1 MAGRSEREKDPE
13 GLLSYRHSRLRLVV
27 LAIAALTAV
36 ALSVASYASHVLSPL
51 ELKSIDARFSIRGVQ
66 KAPTNIVI
74 VGIDDQTIGYLRF
87 PFPRRY
93 HAQVINRLRA
103 DGAAVIGYD
112 VQFTTPTDEADD
124 NALIEAV
131 GATRHV
137 VLATTNG
144 AVPFGGAGGAV
155 AGSAAVFSDSDGV
168 YRSLRYHDTYRTTT
182 FAVAVAALALHRPI
196 AASDLPTASPLIDF
210 GGPSDTVKE
219 VPFFELLPNESGIPR
234 HALPPASDFRGKIV
248 LIGATAAVL
257 QDIHATSTDS
267 TMTGVELQANA
278 IETVLHGFPLRT
290 ESGFINL
297 LLVTGFALLASF
309 VALRLRP
316 GLLMLAL
323 ALVVGFGYAAF
334 AQLEFNS
341 GTVVSGVYPLLA
353 LVLGAGETTAADLW
367 AERRHRRVLE
377 SELARLPGMSTSD
390 FFVSY
395 RRDEA
400 TWPARILSDELA
412 RRFGSERV
420 FMDYDSIDAG
430 QTWTARIEAAIKGAS
445 VVLVLMGPR
454 WTDASAPDGTRRLD
468 DPGDWV
474 RLEVEAALANED
486 TAVVPVL
493 LDGAVMPAPERLPA
507 SLAGLTQ
514 RNAVTLTAARWN
526 TDIDVILGS
535 IQSGRVRDFLSRERA
550 ERAVA
555 AVDR

>member
-1 MAGRSEREKDPE
+1 MARRSERDKDPE

-36 ALSVASYASHVLSPL
+36 ALSVASYATHVLSPL
-51 ELKSIDARFSIRGVQ
+51 ELKSIDARFSVRGVQ
-66 KAPTNIVI
+66 KAPKNIVI
-74 VGIDDQTIGYLRF
+74 VGIDQKTDATPGLRF
-87 PFPRRY
+87 PFARIN
-93 HAQVINRLRA
+93 HAKVIDLLHR
-103 DGAAVIGYD
+103 DGAVAIGYD
-112 VQFTTPTDEADD
+112 IQFTTQTDPTDD
-124 NALIEAV
+124 NALFEAAQNAK
-131 GATRHV
+131 GI
-137 VLATTNG
+137 VLADTPNAG
-144 AVPFGGAGGAV
+144 PVFGGNVPPGAR
-155 AGSAAVFSDSDGV
+155 AGSAAVYPDSDGV
-168 YRSLRYHDTYRTTT
+168 LRRVTYVDETGAVS
-182 FAVAVAALALHRPI
+182 FSVAVAEAAAHRK
-196 AASDLPTASPLIDF
+196 
-210 GGPSDTVKE
+210 V
-219 VPFFELLPNESGIPR
+219 
-234 HALPPASDFRGKIV
+234 PASDFPSGSALVDFAGPSYTFSPQYSFVDVLNHRVPASAFRGKIV
-248 LIGATAAVL
+248 LVGATDRLL
-257 QDIHATSTDS
+257 QDVHATAVDS
-267 TMTGVELQANA
+267 TMLGVEFQANA
-278 IETVLHGFPLRT
+278 VATILRGFPLRSA
-290 ESGFINL
+290 SGFVNL
-297 LLVTGFALLASF
+297 LLVIGFALLASF
-309 VALRLRP
+309 VGLRLRP
-316 GLLMLAL
+316 GLVMLAL
-323 ALVVGFGYAAF
+323 ALMVGFGYAVF
-334 AQLEFNS
+334 AQLEFNG

-377 SELARLPGMSTSD
+377 TELARLPGMSTSD

-430 QTWTARIEAAIKGAS
+430 QTWTARIETAIRGAS

-454 WTDASAPDGTRRLD
+454 WADATAPDGTRRLE

-474 RLEVEAALANED
+474 RLEVEAALGNED

-493 LDGAVMPAPERLPA
+493 LDGAAMPSPERLPP

-514 RNAVTLTAARWN
+514 RNAVTLTAAHWN

-535 IQSGRVRDFLSRERA
+535 IQSGRVRDFLARERA